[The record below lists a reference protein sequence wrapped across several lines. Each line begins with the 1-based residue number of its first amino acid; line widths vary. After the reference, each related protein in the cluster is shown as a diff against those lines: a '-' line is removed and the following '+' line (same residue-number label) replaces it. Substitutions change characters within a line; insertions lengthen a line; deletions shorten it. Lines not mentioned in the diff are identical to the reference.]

1 MHVEIPWY
9 QVQKMNINQI
19 KENFRIIKTSVRYK
33 HILYERLLTALKE
46 KAPLYVEEQ
55 GLTNNQENKKEDTSM
70 NSFP

>member
-1 MHVEIPWY
+1 
-9 QVQKMNINQI
+9 MNINQI
-19 KENFRIIKTSVRYK
+19 KENFRIIKTSVWYK
-33 HILYERLLTALKE
+33 QILYERLLTALKE